1 MTPSHSAFEQFTGG
15 YVLVFDRAAV
25 LANMLADVALF
36 PTHAASGVIF
46 RRIKPDALF
55 PGLHQLRDSSARQH
69 VDLEFAAVQLFAKM
83 RSVFSSMLS

>member
-1 MTPSHSAFEQFTGG
+1 MFSIGPPSLPTCS
-15 YVLVFDRAAV
+15 
-25 LANMLADVALF
+25 DVALF

-69 VDLEFAAVQLFAKM
+69 VYLEFAAVQLFAKM
-83 RSVFSSMLS
+83 LA